1 MFVTLNGQTFDIQLP
16 NSLLPGE
23 SFNVLVDG
31 ATVAVHLP
39 VSGENPDDPDWLLVD
54 GKPYEISLDREF
66 RWIRAGGSLYPL
78 ELRESPQQGR
88 ATTHRRGIVRTDGR
102 VKAPIPGLIVRL
114 LVEIGQTVQAD
125 QPLLILEA
133 MKMENEI
140 RAPQPGIVKTIY
152 VAPGQG
158 VSLHE
163 VLVELA

>member
-1 MFVTLNGQTFDIQLP
+1 MFVTINGQTFDIQLP
-16 NSLLPGE
+16 GSLLPGE
-23 SFNVLVDG
+23 SFNVVVDG
-31 ATVAVHLP
+31 AIVSVHLP
-39 VSGENPDDPDWLLVD
+39 VGGENPEQPDWLLVD

-88 ATTHRRGIVRTDGR
+88 TSAPRRGNVRPDGR
-102 VKAPIPGLIVRL
+102 VKAPIPGLIVRV
-114 LVEIGQTVQAD
+114 LVETGQAVQAD

-140 RAPQPGIVKTIY
+140 RAPQAGVVKSIY
-152 VAPGQG
+152 IATGQG